1 MESSSAETLANILVV
16 DDNLDNLKLLVH
28 MLKAGGYKVRPVTGG
43 ELALKAVRRMPSDL
57 ILLDINMPDLDGYEV
72 CRRLKADDRLKD
84 IPVIFLSAFGETAD
98 KVRGFSAGGV
108 DYITK
113 PFELEEV
120 KARISAHL
128 RIRQL
133 QSELE
138 RQNSRLQA
146 SVQELRKLE
155 ELRNNL
161 TDMIVHDM
169 RSPLTGISEYLELGL
184 ESSELP
190 EKTRKWLTA
199 AKDCVRVLMEMA
211 NTLLDVSRMEAGEL
225 PLEPTLCDLRT
236 LADQAADSMR
246 MMAEQKEITVRVRGD
261 SEPVSCDQDLI
272 RRVINNLLHNALKY
286 TPKGGAVG
294 IVISRAAEGPHIK
307 VTDTGCGIPPEY
319 HEKIFEKFGQVPA
332 KGRGPRR
339 SSGLGL
345 AFCRLALQSH
355 CGQIGVES
363 EPGKGS
369 TFWFTLPADK
379 LTN

>member
-1 MESSSAETLANILVV
+1 MSEKSRKIDILVV
-16 DDNLDNLKLLVH
+16 DDTPANLDLLSE
-28 MLKAGGYKVRPVTGG
+28 MLRAKGYKVRPVPAGH
-43 ELALKAVRRMPSDL
+43 LALRAAASAPPDL
-57 ILLDINMPDLDGYEV
+57 ILLDIKMPDMSGYEV

-84 IPVIFLSAFGETAD
+84 IPVIFISALQETLD
-98 KVRGFSAGGV
+98 KVHAFASGGV
-108 DYITK
+108 DYVTK
-113 PFELEEV
+113 PFQFEEV
-120 KARISAHL
+120 VARVGTHL

-138 RQNSRLQA
+138 QQNSRLQA

-169 RSPLTGISEYLELGL
+169 RSPLTGISEYLALGL

-190 EKTRKWLTA
+190 EKTRKWLNE
-199 AKDCVRVLMEMA
+199 AKECTRVLMEMA

-225 PLEPTLCDLRT
+225 PLKPTLCDFRT

-246 MMAEQKEITVRVRGD
+246 MMAEQKGITVRVIGD

-319 HEKIFEKFGQVPA
+319 HERIFEKFGQVPA
-332 KGRGPRR
+332 EGRGSRR

-355 CGQIGVES
+355 HGQIGVES

>member
-1 MESSSAETLANILVV
+1 MSEEKPKTDILVV
-16 DDNLDNLKLLVH
+16 DDTPANLDLLSE
-28 MLKAGGYKVRPVTGG
+28 MLRTKGYKVRPVPSGH
-43 ELALKAVRRMPSDL
+43 LALRAAASAPPDL
-57 ILLDINMPDLDGYEV
+57 ILLDIKMPDMNGYEV

-84 IPVIFLSAFGETAD
+84 IPVIFISALQETLD
-98 KVRGFSAGGV
+98 KVHAFASGGV
-108 DYITK
+108 DYVTK
-113 PFELEEV
+113 PFQFEEV
-120 KARISAHL
+120 VARVGTHL

-169 RSPLTGISEYLELGL
+169 RSPLTGISEYLALGL

-225 PLEPTLCDLRT
+225 PLAPTLCDLRT

-246 MMAEQKEITVRVRGD
+246 MMAEQKDITVRVRGD
-261 SEPVSCDQDLI
+261 SQPVSCDQDLI

-294 IVISRAAEGPHIK
+294 IVVSRAAEGPHIK

-332 KGRGPRR
+332 EGRGPRR